1 MSELQERLQAA
12 LADRYAVESEIG
24 RGGMAV
30 VFLVEDLRHKRK
42 VALKVLHPELAAAVG
57 GRRFLQE
64 IETVAGL
71 THPHIL
77 TLIDSGEADGLLY
90 YSMPYVE
97 GESLRQRL
105 ERQGQLP
112 LDEALRITGEVADG
126 LDYAHERGVIHRD
139 IKPGNILLARG
150 HASIADFGIAK
161 AVGAASEGD
170 ATATV
175 TGLTVGTPR
184 YMSPEQAAG
193 VTEIDG
199 RSDVYA
205 LGCVLW
211 EMLAGEAPFDGPT
224 PHVIL
229 ARKATEEP
237 PEVRVIRKTVP
248 PALENVLAK
257 AMATSP
263 ADRFQT
269 AGELADALKAP
280 ETVGRVRR
288 RTATEWRAWQL
299 AVGVAALMAVGA
311 GIWSLASRGF
321 SGSAPVEPAAI
332 PLDSAAIAVLPFRVI
347 GADSASPARELAR
360 SIGDLF
366 EIKVNR
372 EFGRRIAYPGSV
384 AAQWRRAGGTQD
396 SALSEQAE
404 LELGRALGVGSLVRG
419 TIVEGDTIIMLAAS
433 MVDVVTGDTRVPT
446 VRAEGPLGTPEE
458 LYDLVDQLIVQLL
471 SRDRGVSE
479 RTVQRLKQF
488 EPDAI
493 QAYLAALAAPFDSP
507 EEDRYF
513 RAALEADSNLVDA
526 ALALYATG
534 EDQRYLRELRYAWEH
549 QDQLTERG
557 RAYLQVLAAGRHGS
571 ITTGAQK
578 IGGYQALADRWPE
591 WIVPWF
597 ELGEKLTIS
606 GALASAP
613 DWRQRAREALERID
627 LPDSNVFWHLAEL
640 AFMDQDTARA
650 QDLADR
656 FQARFAGSRDWLAG
670 LAPSYQWRLAILEDD
685 SAAATRAL
693 EQTPDSS
700 WVPPFALADGRGMAY
715 ADRVV
720 AAEVDDLFLPD
731 NWLWARGR
739 EPEWRDAWRRS
750 ASDRSPV
757 GRSAVPVFR
766 ALLLGPS
773 EDTTA
778 AGAIGELERIAGTDD
793 SQPSSS
799 HDRTLARCWVTL
811 WRLEHADTT
820 GVRAILRHLA
830 EPDRSD
836 RFAGWTAL
844 IDVLLTR
851 LEGGDVRAAL
861 LRADSVVGEQPLLGG
876 RPLDSH
882 ATSEVQN
889 LMLARMLREY
899 GEPERA
905 LAAIR
910 RRIYNA
916 PFIGGYTS
924 IPEYLR
930 EEARLAATVGDTTGA
945 VEAYRHYFALRDSRP
960 DHPTWAASWDS
971 MRVEYGTL
979 TGVEVP

>member
-1 MSELQERLQAA
+1 MSQLLERLKSA

-24 RGGMAV
+24 RGGMAT
-30 VFLVEDLRHKRK
+30 VFLAQDLRHDRR
-42 VALKVLHPELAAAVG
+42 VAVKVLHPELAATLGAD
-57 GRRFLQE
+57 RFLRE
-64 IETVAGL
+64 IQIAARLE
-71 THPHIL
+71 HPHVL
-77 TLIDSGEADGLLY
+77 TLIDSGEAEGLPY
-90 YSMPYVE
+90 FVMPFVD
-97 GESLRQRL
+97 GESLGQRL
-105 ERQGQLP
+105 EREGQLP
-112 LDEALRITGEVADG
+112 LDEALRIAREVADG
-126 LDYAHERGVIHRD
+126 LDYAHEQGVVHRD
-139 IKPGNILLARG
+139 IKPGNILLSRG
-150 HASIADFGIAK
+150 HALIADFGIAK
-161 AVGAASEGD
+161 AVDAASGGD
-170 ATATV
+170 ATATA

-193 VTEIDG
+193 AVEVDG

-211 EMLAGEAPFDGPT
+211 EMLAGEPPFDGPT

-237 PEVRVIRKTVP
+237 PEVRIIRKTVP
-248 PALENVLAK
+248 PAVGNVLAK

-263 ADRFQT
+263 ADRFPT
-269 AGELADALKAP
+269 AGDLARALEAP
-280 ETVGRVRR
+280 ETVSRVRR
-288 RTATEWRAWQL
+288 RKPTPRQL
-299 AVGVAALMAVGA
+299 AIGAAALLAVSVTTWAVATRGGA
-311 GIWSLASRGF
+311 DS
-321 SGSAPVEPAAI
+321 EPDDPTAI
-332 PLDSAAIAVLPFRVI
+332 PLDSTAIAVLPFRVI

-360 SIGDLF
+360 SIGDPF

-433 MVDVVTGDTRVPT
+433 MVDVVTGGTRVPI

-471 SRDRGVSE
+471 SRDRGISE

-493 QAYLAALAAPFDSP
+493 QAYLAARAAPFDSP

-526 ALALYATG
+526 ALALYAAG
-534 EDQRYLRELRYAWEH
+534 EDQRYLPELRYAWEH

-571 ITTGAQK
+571 IMTGAQK
-578 IGGYQALADRWPE
+578 IRGYQALAYRWPE

-627 LPDSNVFWHLAEL
+627 LPGSQVLWHLSEL

-650 QDLADR
+650 RDLADR
-656 FQARFAGSRDWLAG
+656 FARYAGPDDWLAG
-670 LAPSYQWRLAILEDD
+670 VAPTYQWRLAVLVGDT
-685 SAAATRAL
+685 AAATRAL
-693 EQTPDSS
+693 GQTPDSS
-700 WVPPFALADGRGMAY
+700 WIPPFALADGRGMTY

-720 AAEVDDLFLPD
+720 AAEVNDLWHLD

-750 ASDRSPV
+750 TSGSSPV
-757 GRSAVPVFR
+757 GRSAVLVFR

-773 EDTTA
+773 EDTAA
-778 AGAIGELERIAGTDD
+778 AGAIQELELIAGTDD
-793 SQPSSS
+793 NQPFTL
-799 HDRTLARCWVTL
+799 HDRTLARCWIAL

-820 GVRAILRHLA
+820 GVRETLRHLA
-830 EPDRSD
+830 EPDRSN

-844 IDVLLTR
+844 IDVLLAQ
-851 LEGGDVRAAL
+851 LEGSDVRAAL
-861 LRADSVVGEQPLLGG
+861 LRADSVVGERPLLGG
-876 RPLDSH
+876 RRLDSH
-882 ATSEVQN
+882 PTDEVQN

-916 PFIGGYTS
+916 PFITSYTS

-971 MRVEYGTL
+971 MRVEYAAL
-979 TGVEVP
+979 TGVEVK

>member
-1 MSELQERLQAA
+1 MPELLERLQAA
-12 LADRYAVESEIG
+12 LADSYAVQSEIG
-24 RGGMAV
+24 RGGMAT
-30 VFLVEDLRHKRK
+30 VFLAQDLKHDRR
-42 VALKVLHPELAAAVG
+42 VAVKVLHPELAATLGAE
-57 GRRFLQE
+57 RFLRE
-64 IETVAGL
+64 IQIAAKLE
-71 THPHIL
+71 HPHIL
-77 TLIDSGEADGLLY
+77 TLIDSGEADGLPY
-90 YSMPYVE
+90 FVMPFVN
-97 GESLRQRL
+97 GESLGQRL
-105 ERQGQLP
+105 RREGQLP
-112 LDEALRITGEVADG
+112 LDEALRIAGEIADG
-126 LDYAHERGVIHRD
+126 LDYAHEQGVVHRD
-139 IKPGNILLARG
+139 IKPGNILLSRG

-161 AVGAASEGD
+161 AVDAASGED
-170 ATATV
+170 ATATA

-184 YMSPEQAAG
+184 YMSPEQATGAA
-193 VTEIDG
+193 EIDG

-211 EMLAGEAPFDGPT
+211 EMLAGQPPFDGPT

-248 PALENVLAK
+248 PALENVLAR

-263 ADRFQT
+263 ADRFQS
-269 AGELADALKAP
+269 AGELASALEEP
-280 ETVGRVRR
+280 DTVGRVRR
-288 RTATEWRAWQL
+288 RGPKVWRLVAGAT
-299 AVGVAALMAVGA
+299 VLMAVAA
-311 GIWSLASRGF
+311 GTWAVTRGF
-321 SGSAPVEPAAI
+321 SGSGPAEPVAI

-419 TIVEGDTIIMLAAS
+419 TIVEGDTTIMLAAS

-471 SRDRGVSE
+471 SRDRGISE

-493 QAYLAALAAPFDSP
+493 QAYLAARAAPFDSP

-571 ITTGAQK
+571 IMTGAEK
-578 IGGYQALADRWPE
+578 IRGYQALAYRWPE

-650 QDLADR
+650 RDLADR

-670 LAPSYQWRLAILEDD
+670 YAPSYQWRLAILEGDT
-685 SAAATRAL
+685 AAATWAL
-693 EQTPDSS
+693 GQTPDSS
-700 WVPPFALADGRGMAY
+700 WIPPFALADGRGMTY

-720 AAEVDDLFLPD
+720 AAEVNDLWHLD

-750 ASDRSPV
+750 TSGRSPV
-757 GRSAVPVFR
+757 GRSAVLVFR

-778 AGAIGELERIAGTDD
+778 AGAIQGLERIAGTDD
-793 SQPSSS
+793 NQPFTS
-799 HDRTLARCWVTL
+799 HDRTLARCWITL

-820 GVRAILRHLA
+820 GVRETLRHLA
-830 EPDRSD
+830 EPDRSNH
-836 RFAGWTAL
+836 FAGWTAL
-844 IDVLLTR
+844 IDVLLAR
-851 LEGGDVRAAL
+851 LEGSDVRAAL
-861 LRADSVVGEQPLLGG
+861 LRADSVVGERPLLGG
-876 RPLDSH
+876 RRLDSNP
-882 ATSEVQN
+882 TGEVQN

-905 LAAIR
+905 LTAIR

-916 PFIGGYTS
+916 PFIMSYTS

-930 EEARLAATVGDTTGA
+930 EEARLAATVGDTAGA
-945 VEAYRHYFALRDSRP
+945 IEAYRHYFALRDSRP
-960 DHPTWAASWDS
+960 DHPTWAAQWDS
-971 MRVEYGTL
+971 MRVEYGAL
-979 TGVEVP
+979 TGVEVQ